1 MTNEQEAESARLAD
15 ALAAEFDREER
26 GRPSHL
32 RPAAAPTAETSRM
45 PWFVAAVSV
54 AVLLL
59 QLPMLRGS
67 FASKPSLHAGVAVD
81 DSGAERCIDTLWEI
95 SALVQQGEPAET
107 LRRLPFDE
115 PVTHA
120 RYAIT
125 NEEGGIVVACP
136 NPQAHGLTRLRVTE
150 NAAMPEASR

>member
-26 GRPSHL
+26 GRPSHP
-32 RPAAAPTAETSRM
+32 RAPVVPAAKTSRM
-45 PWFVAAVSV
+45 PWVVSAVSV
-54 AVLLL
+54 AVLLV
-59 QLPMLRGS
+59 QLPMLRAS

-81 DSGAERCIDTLWEI
+81 DPAAERCIDTLWEI
-95 SALVQQGEPAET
+95 SALVQQGESPEA
-107 LRRLPFDE
+107 LRRLAFDE

-125 NEEGGIVVACP
+125 NENGGIVVACP

-150 NAAMPEASR
+150 DAPMPEASR